1 MYAEVLIEYSAKSI
15 DKTFTYIIPENLISI
30 LKVGMKVIIPF
41 GKKNKVNK
49 DIGCGSN
56 KLFRLPNNKE
66 AKISKQYNAEI
77 NTLCKG
83 VNCREAGV
91 IELLKE
97 CEINYRNKFEIF

>member
-1 MYAEVLIEYSAKSI
+1 MQVNSI
-15 DKTFTYIIPENLISI
+15 SNVY
-30 LKVGMKVIIPF
+30 F

-97 CEINYRNKFEIF
+97 CEINYRNKFDRIIGKKMKLRRYKFGF